1 MAMVSDRADGSP
13 SSAIMGLGYPEIS
26 VMSTEFSRESVDGS
40 SQRLDISSMGRGP
53 GEMEGRGIDFVL
65 GSANMILSGFRSDRR
80 GISASLKA
88 YGDLKLIKPAIHTVQ
103 PRKEPYPYEK
113 FEGKIMT
120 DKTADLAG
128 PGIGD
133 YGELEKILPR
143 EYRSLLTPK
152 ETQRAIN
159 AVKNHIEEHLCRELN
174 LMMVTVPLMV
184 DVESGVNDYL
194 DRDGSRTPIQ
204 FHISNDYDKN
214 PIDAQIVQ
222 AATKWKRVALKQ
234 FGMVVGEG
242 LCTDMRAVRK
252 DYFLDHDHSAYVDQ
266 WDWEL
271 AITEEKRN
279 LQFLTGVVEKIW
291 KVLIGAEAHVHELF
305 PQLKT
310 DKYPNLPQNLTF
322 FHAEDILD
330 RYPDL
335 PRKQRETEILKEYP
349 AIFIYGIGWVL
360 EDGYPHEMRAAD
372 YDDWVTETVS
382 RDDRPMHGLN
392 GDILVWNPVTK
403 RRHEL
408 TSMGIRVNAET
419 LKKQLEITGQLDFLK
434 LPYHRAIINN
444 ELPLSIGGG
453 IGQSRTYMLLLRKAH
468 LGEVS
473 VSVWPKILKEMCRK
487 KNIHVLE

>member
-1 MAMVSDRADGSP
+1 MA
-13 SSAIMGLGYPEIS
+13 
-26 VMSTEFSRESVDGS
+26 
-40 SQRLDISSMGRGP
+40 
-53 GEMEGRGIDFVL
+53 
-65 GSANMILSGFRSDRR
+65 
-80 GISASLKA
+80 
-88 YGDLKLIKPAIHTVQ
+88 
-103 PRKEPYPYEK
+103 
-113 FEGKIMT
+113 
-120 DKTADLAG
+120 DKSADLAG

-133 YGELEKILPR
+133 YEELEKILPQD
-143 EYRSLLTPK
+143 YGSLLTPK
-152 ETQRAIN
+152 ETQIAII
-159 AVKNHIEEHLCRELN
+159 AVKQYVEENLCKELD
-174 LMMVTVPLMV
+174 LMMVTVPLIV

-222 AATKWKRVALKQ
+222 AATKWKRFALKE
-234 FGMVVGEG
+234 FGMEVGEG

-271 AITEEKRN
+271 VITEEQRN
-279 LQFLTGVVEKIW
+279 LAFLTKVVEKIW
-291 KVLIGAEAHVHELF
+291 TVLKGAEAHVQALF

-310 DKYPNLPQNLTF
+310 DRYPNLPENLTF
-322 FHAEDILD
+322 LHAEEILE

-335 PRKQRETEILKEYP
+335 LRKQRETEILKEYP

-360 EDGYPHEMRAAD
+360 EDNYPHEMRAAD

-382 RDDRPMHGLN
+382 RDGRPMHGLN

-408 TSMGIRVNAET
+408 TSMGVRVNTET
-419 LKKQLEITGQLDFLK
+419 LKKQLEITNQLHFLT
-434 LPYHRAIINN
+434 LPYHQAIMNN

-473 VSVWPKILKEMCRK
+473 VSVWPKILKDMCRR